1 MNPRLR
7 CIANSDFRLKARFA
21 SSPSATESSWT
32 LTRWRESNENR
43 PWVRVASSAPVF
55 PKRSLIKIKRA
66 GSGAYTGILGGAMK
80 RITLCGLFIAAF
92 IFAVALQSDARQEAG
107 PAFDLTNAMIP
118 MRDGVK
124 LNTNIFVPK
133 NAAGPLPIIL
143 ERTPYNAPES
153 PRGWAQG
160 KYAALVAEGYIFVFQ
175 DIRGR
180 YKSEGQ
186 FVMQRSPVSLL
197 GGRNDPKV
205 VDEVTDAY
213 DTIEW
218 LIKNTPNNNGRVGVI
233 GISYPGWTT
242 MMATLNPHPALK
254 AASPQAS
261 PADMFLG
268 DDFHHNGAFRL
279 SYGFEYA
286 AMMETNKEQARFEF
300 DRYDTY
306 EWYLRLG
313 ALSNA
318 NEKYL
323 EGKIPTWNDFVDHP
337 NYDEFWRRQA
347 MAGYL
352 KKVNVPMLTVAGWW
366 DQEDFYGPI
375 KIYETLEPHDQKR
388 INFFV
393 AGPWNHGGWARSDG
407 GSLGKIKFDSNTSQ
421 HYREKIEAPW
431 FDYWLKDE
439 GKLGIAEAITFQTG
453 SNEWKSYDQWP
464 PRDITTERGLYFHAN
479 GKLSFDPPAETDPR
493 AFDSYVSN
501 PANPVPYRQRPIE
514 PTYYARGSGWREW
527 LVEDQRFVHRRPDVL
542 SWETDPL
549 KEDVAI
555 TGDLAAH
562 LFASTTGTDSDW
574 IVKLID
580 VYPEDYPKDF
590 KMGGYQLMIANDVFR
605 GRFRKS
611 FEKPEP
617 ITPDEVNEYVID
629 LHQCDHRFLKGHKIM
644 VQVQSTWFPVIDR
657 NPQKYVENIFKAREE
672 DYVKA
677 TQRVFRSKGSPSHLR
692 VMAAK

>member
-1 MNPRLR
+1 
-7 CIANSDFRLKARFA
+7 
-21 SSPSATESSWT
+21 
-32 LTRWRESNENR
+32 
-43 PWVRVASSAPVF
+43 
-55 PKRSLIKIKRA
+55 
-66 GSGAYTGILGGAMK
+66 MK
-80 RITLCGLFIAAF
+80 RITLSGLFIGALFASTVLFSAAF
-92 IFAVALQSDARQEAG
+92 DAGARQNAE
-107 PAFDLTNAMIP
+107 PAFEMTNAMIA

-133 NAAGPLPIIL
+133 NAAGPLPIML
-143 ERTPYNAPES
+143 ERTPYQASES
-153 PRGWAQG
+153 TRGWAQG
-160 KYAALVAEGYIFVFQ
+160 KFSALVADGYIFVFQ

-197 GGRNDPKV
+197 GEKNDSKV

-218 LIKNTPNNNGRVGVI
+218 LIKNVPNNNGRVGII
-233 GISYPGWTT
+233 GISYPGWTAA
-242 MMATLNPHPALK
+242 MATLAPHPALK

-286 AMMETNKEQARFEF
+286 TMMETNKEQARFDF

-313 ALSNA
+313 ALSNV

-323 EGKIPTWNDFVDHP
+323 KGKIPSWNDFVNHP
-337 NYDEFWRRQA
+337 NYDEFWQRQA

-352 KKVNVPMLTVAGWW
+352 KRVTVPTLNVAGWW
-366 DQEDFYGPI
+366 DQEDFYGPL
-375 KIYETLEPHDQKR
+375 KIHGTLEPNDKQG
-388 INFFV
+388 ISSFV

-407 GSLGKIKFDSNTSQ
+407 ASLGKIKFDSNTSQ
-421 HYREKIEAPW
+421 YYREKIEAPW
-431 FDYWLKDE
+431 FAYWLKDK
-439 GKLGIAEAITFQTG
+439 GKLEITAAITFQTG
-453 SNEWKSYDQWP
+453 ANEWKKYDQWP
-464 PRDITTERGLYFHAN
+464 PRNLTTDRNLYFHAN
-479 GKLSFDPPAETDPR
+479 GKLSFDAPAETGAS
-493 AFDSYVSN
+493 AFDSYVSD
-501 PANPVPYRQRPIE
+501 PANPVPYRPRPVE
-514 PTYYARGSGWREW
+514 PTYYPRGSGWREW
-527 LVEDQRFVHRRPDVL
+527 LVEDQRFASHRPDVL
-542 SWETDPL
+542 SWQTDPL
-549 KEDVAI
+549 TEDLTI
-555 TGDLAAH
+555 TGDIAAH

-617 ITPDEVNEYVID
+617 ITPNKVEEYVID
-629 LHQCDHRFLKGHKIM
+629 LHQSDHRFLKGHKIM

-657 NPQKYVENIFKAREE
+657 NPQKYVENIFKAKDA
-672 DYVKA
+672 DYIVA
-677 TQRVFRSKGSPSHLR
+677 TQRIVRSKGSASHIKLP
-692 VMAAK
+692 VISK

>member
-1 MNPRLR
+1 
-7 CIANSDFRLKARFA
+7 
-21 SSPSATESSWT
+21 
-32 LTRWRESNENR
+32 
-43 PWVRVASSAPVF
+43 
-55 PKRSLIKIKRA
+55 
-66 GSGAYTGILGGAMK
+66 
-80 RITLCGLFIAAF
+80 
-92 IFAVALQSDARQEAG
+92 
-107 PAFDLTNAMIP
+107 
-118 MRDGVK
+118 
-124 LNTNIFVPK
+124 
-133 NAAGPLPIIL
+133 
-143 ERTPYNAPES
+143 
-153 PRGWAQG
+153 
-160 KYAALVAEGYIFVFQ
+160 
-175 DIRGR
+175 
-180 YKSEGQ
+180 
-186 FVMQRSPVSLL
+186 
-197 GGRNDPKV
+197 
-205 VDEVTDAY
+205 
-213 DTIEW
+213 
-218 LIKNTPNNNGRVGVI
+218 
-233 GISYPGWTT
+233 
-242 MMATLNPHPALK
+242 
-254 AASPQAS
+254 
-261 PADMFLG
+261 
-268 DDFHHNGAFRL
+268 
-279 SYGFEYA
+279 
-286 AMMETNKEQARFEF
+286 MMETNKEQARFDF

-323 EGKIPTWNDFVDHP
+323 NGKIPTWNDFVDHP

-407 GSLGKIKFDSNTSQ
+407 GSLGKIKFDSDTSR

-431 FDYWLKDE
+431 FAYWLKAE

-453 SNEWKSYDQWP
+453 SNEWKSYDEWP
-464 PRDITTERGLYFHAN
+464 PRNITTDRKLYFRAD
-479 GKLSFDPPAETDPR
+479 GKLSFDPPTETDAR
-493 AFDSYVSN
+493 AFDSFVSD
-501 PANPVPYRQRPIE
+501 PANPVPYRPRPIE
-514 PTYYARGSGWREW
+514 ATYYSRGSGWREW

-549 KEDVAI
+549 TEDVTI
-555 TGDLAAH
+555 TGALAAH
-562 LFASTTGTDSDW
+562 LFASTSGTDSDW

-580 VYPEDYPKDF
+580 VYPEDYPKDY
-590 KMGGYQLMIANDVFR
+590 KMGGYQLMIANDAFR

-617 ITPDEVNEYVID
+617 IKPDEVNEYVID

-672 DYVKA
+672 DYIRA
-677 TQRVFRSKGSPSHLR
+677 TQRVFRSKQFPSDLTVP
-692 VMAAK
+692 VMTK